1 MLPFVVAAAAFLVAE
16 SGDGLAQLN
25 TTEQILADKIKCG
38 EWKKN
43 QDGSWISKPNAK
55 IGSYS
60 FSNTTIAPGAWSL
73 DGADVGTVLSKKC
86 AK

>member
-43 QDGSWISKPNAK
+43 QDGSWISKPNTK

-60 FSNTTIAPGAWSL
+60 QPLPPALGRWMEQTLAPF
-73 DGADVGTVLSKKC
+73 
-86 AK
+86 